1 MGYQRE
7 TAARGSMG
15 QYIQLLFAGI
25 LEYIFFDTVPSTLS
39 LIGTAIIMASAIY
52 VIVRFVVKSI
62 SCLSNFSSSFLNITR
77 RRNLKRLGLE
87 SQTPPLKK
95 ASCIL
100 TRRTGWL
107 DLQTRA
113 QVIVLRIVWTWRKS
127 WRCHLREVYA
137 LYIYQMRLHRL
148 YQGRTNTVILVD
160 TKLASCNNTFPS
172 LLSKLLVCIQVTYIL
187 LHGKF
192 WIALKSKNGSQKSF
206 FAA

>member
-15 QYIQLLFAGI
+15 QYMQLLFAGT

-39 LIGTAIIMASAIY
+39 IIGAAIIMASAIY

-62 SCLSNFSSSFLNITR
+62 SYISNLSSSFLNITR

-87 SQTPPLKK
+87 SQTLPLRK

-100 TRRTGWL
+100 TRRTGRL

-113 QVIVLRIVWTWRKS
+113 QVVVLRMAWIWRK
-127 WRCHLREVYA
+127 
-137 LYIYQMRLHRL
+137 
-148 YQGRTNTVILVD
+148 N
-160 TKLASCNNTFPS
+160 
-172 LLSKLLVCIQVTYIL
+172 
-187 LHGKF
+187 
-192 WIALKSKNGSQKSF
+192 
-206 FAA
+206 